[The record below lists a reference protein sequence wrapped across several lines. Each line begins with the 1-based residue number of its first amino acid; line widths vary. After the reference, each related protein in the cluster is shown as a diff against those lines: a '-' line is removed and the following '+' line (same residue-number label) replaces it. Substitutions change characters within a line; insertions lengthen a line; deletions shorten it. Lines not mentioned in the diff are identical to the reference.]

1 MSNSRVGLV
10 PMLRRNIRSAAALL
24 AGGILL
30 ASTLTASAQQQGADQ
45 KPPEQAQGE
54 QKPDD
59 QKAAEQAKAEQQAQ
73 EKAIDEYKEA
83 AEKLTSS
90 AGAPECVWTG
100 RRIESLLWRDDIDTA
115 RHAAVAAS
123 FFGPVKLVGV
133 VGWVCLRRYID
144 LYDRFGC
151 SSEHLK
157 LAFRCIIQQGPIDPK
172 AADKLASRVQ
182 NCWIAPE
189 EATTA
194 SSQATTGTTTKDGTI
209 PN

>member
-1 MSNSRVGLV
+1 MELLA
-10 PMLRRNIRSAAALL
+10 LRGVTPRSAAQVRFGWLDSVRCTRTGL
-24 AGGILL
+24 SQRDNRHPAGIDLEILSHKDSIQL
-30 ASTLTASAQQQGADQ
+30 IKSLGAKFTPELKGPNRSATLQVEDVFGSQEGYAQAM
-45 KPPEQAQGE
+45 
-54 QKPDD
+54 
-59 QKAAEQAKAEQQAQ
+59 
-73 EKAIDEYKEA
+73 IDEYKEA

-115 RHAAVAAS
+115 
-123 FFGPVKLVGV
+123 
-133 VGWVCLRRYID
+133 RRYID

-172 AADKLASRVQ
+172 AADKLASRVH

-194 SSQATTGTTTKDGTI
+194 SSQATTGATSKDGTI

>member
-1 MSNSRVGLV
+1 MTNSRVGLV
-10 PMLRRNIRSAAALL
+10 PMLRCTIRSAAALL
-24 AGGILL
+24 AGGVLL
-30 ASTLTASAQQQGADQ
+30 ASTFTASAQQNGDQ
-45 KPPEQAQGE
+45 RPPEQAQGE

-73 EKAIDEYKEA
+73 QKAIDEYKEA

-100 RRIESLLWRDDIDTA
+100 QRIESLLWRDDIDTA
-115 RHAAVAAS
+115 
-123 FFGPVKLVGV
+123 
-133 VGWVCLRRYID
+133 RRYID

-172 AADKLASRVQ
+172 AADKLASRVH

-194 SSQATTGTTTKDGTI
+194 STQATTGAATKDGTI